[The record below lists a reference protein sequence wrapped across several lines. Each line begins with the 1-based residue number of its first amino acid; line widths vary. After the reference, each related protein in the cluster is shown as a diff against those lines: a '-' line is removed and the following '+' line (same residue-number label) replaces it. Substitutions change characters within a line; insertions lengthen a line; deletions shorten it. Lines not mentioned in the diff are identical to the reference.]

1 MKYALNLLFF
11 TCSWLLAAAQPTQIY
26 ELSSTFEAVNLEGE
40 DYNDLYQF
48 TQVLVDD
55 SEAWTYE
62 EVLSKDQ
69 EFKENTT
76 RRDGD
81 IEKVFW
87 VKLQLRS
94 AQAQRALFSAGY
106 LFGDYAKVDV
116 YYEFQDSVII
126 QHTGSRRRAAEKAIR
141 RMGSYFWVDVP
152 ADTLTIIYL
161 RIDNANWSCDCWDRN
176 PVSIYHI
183 DTSSIIKLPA
193 TYILSDFSAETEA
206 MSNWEPGGIVRF
218 PGERSKPNFWLA
230 KPPRVASLGRYF
242 EFYADPTCNQTFQEV
257 LKNWDQRA
265 FFRYFKAPEFAR
277 ETCHWARLKV
287 YNPKP
292 YAQSRIFAYWDSRWE
307 HIEYYQSNQEG
318 GFTRLEA
325 TPNANNQQAFT
336 LSIPAEDSVTLYI
349 RYPVSY
355 RMVVTNGS
363 MVDVP
368 QADLDQQAEMG
379 YVKFFLVGG
388 MCFFILYFLFQ
399 LIVGRQKIVFH
410 YFLMLLGFLPF
421 LLVSLDLTY
430 VFVFTKSLIAHQS
443 SLIMSWVFIV
453 ASLLAMIGFLNF
465 TQVSLNLQFYLPGY
479 VKLIKVL
486 IAIEWCFAISNVL
499 LLLWFELNFEGT
511 SGSFSPLYR
520 DIQSLSGFYHAAAL
534 LLIIGTAMHAYL
546 QKVPL
551 SGSFLLAT
559 VPLALAAAHGSIAQV
574 FGFIFDVSFLPFIV
588 GMFLTLV
595 LFAVLV
601 ASRTNL
607 QKEEEYKA
615 AQQKIMLENE
625 LLQIESKA
633 LRAQMNPHFIFNCL
647 NSIKSLI
654 QEQANKKAIH
664 YLTLFSKFIRNVLQY
679 SEEKHITLEE
689 ELKLCQTYLEMEKL
703 RFEKSFSYRLE
714 VAPTV
719 DTSFIKVPPMI
730 LQPFLE
736 NAIWH
741 GLMHKDGDRQLN
753 LVVEE
758 KDETV
763 VCVID
768 DNGIGREQAKV
779 LQLHATNQH
788 RSFGTQLTQDRLQVN
803 NRLFKSQY
811 LVNIID
817 KMKQGRAAGTRVEL
831 HFNS

>member
-1 MKYALNLLFF
+1 MKYALNLIFF
-11 TCSWLLAAAQPTQIY
+11 TCSWLLVAAQPAQVY
-26 ELSSTFEAVNLEGE
+26 ELSGTFETVNLEGE
-40 DYNDLYQF
+40 DYNDLYQY
-48 TQVLVDD
+48 TQVLVDN

-76 RRDGD
+76 RKDKD
-81 IEKVFW
+81 VEKVFW

-106 LFGDYAKVDV
+106 LFGDYPEVDI
-116 YYEFQDSVII
+116 YYKYRDSLIV
-126 QHTGSRRRAAEKAIR
+126 QQAGYKRRAAEKAVR
-141 RMGSYFWVDVP
+141 RMGSYFWVDLP
-152 ADTLTIIYL
+152 ADTISTVYL
-161 RIDNANWSCDCWDRN
+161 RIDNASWSCPCSDRN
-176 PVSIYHI
+176 SVSIYHI
-183 DTSSIIKLPA
+183 DASSILKLPA
-193 TYILSDFSAETEA
+193 TYVLTDFSAENEVE
-206 MSNWEPGGIVRF
+206 SNWEPGRIAGY
-218 PGERSKPNFWLA
+218 PGKLSRPNIWLTMA
-230 KPPRVASLGRYF
+230 PRVGSLGRYF
-242 EFYADPTCNQTFQEV
+242 EFYPDPTCKQSFEEV
-257 LKNWDQRA
+257 QRDWDQHA
-265 FFRYFKAPEFAR
+265 FFRYFRGPEFR
-277 ETCHWARLKV
+277 RGSCHWARLTL

-292 YAQSRIFAYWDSRWE
+292 YDQVRTFAYWDSRWNQ
-307 HIEYYQSNQEG
+307 IEYYLPNDEG
-318 GFTRLEA
+318 EYTSFQA
-325 TPNANNQQAFT
+325 QPSANNQEAFT
-336 LSIPAEDSVTLYI
+336 LSVPAKESLTLYI
-349 RYPVSY
+349 RYPESF
-355 RMVVTNGS
+355 RMVVPNGS

-368 QADLDQQAEMG
+368 EEDLNRQAELS

-388 MCFFILYFLFQ
+388 MSFFILYFFFQ

-410 YFLMLLGFLPF
+410 YFLLLLGFFPF
-421 LLVSLDLTY
+421 LLISLDMTH
-430 VFVFTKSLIAHQS
+430 VFVFTKSLIVHHS
-443 SLIMSWVFIV
+443 YYELSW
-453 ASLLAMIGFLNF
+453 LLLMAYFFAMVGFLNF
-465 TQVSLNLQFYLPGY
+465 IRVSLNLELYLPRY
-479 VKLIKVL
+479 IKVINIL
-486 IAIEWCFAISNVL
+486 IAIAVCFAVSNIVTL
-499 LLLWFELNFEGT
+499 LPHLFDFPGAK
-511 SGSFSPLYR
+511 GPFSSLYTN
-520 DIQSLSGFYHAAAL
+520 IQSWAGFYHAVGVF
-534 LLIIGTAMHAYL
+534 LIICMAIHAYL
-546 QKVPL
+546 RKVPL

-559 VPLALAAAHGSIAQV
+559 LPLAMAAIYTSIAQLYE
-574 FGFIFDVSFLPFIV
+574 FTFELSFLPFIV
-588 GMFLTLV
+588 GMILTLV

-601 ASRTNL
+601 AARTNL

-664 YLTLFSKFIRNVLQY
+664 YLTLFSKFIRKVLQY

-689 ELKLCQTYLEMEKL
+689 ELQLCKTYLEMEKL

-714 VAPTV
+714 VAPAV

-753 LVVEE
+753 LMVEGKE
-758 KDETV
+758 ETV
-763 VCVID
+763 ICIIE

-779 LQLHATNQH
+779 LQLHTTKQH

-803 NRLFKSQY
+803 NRLFNSHY

-817 KMKQGRAAGTRVEL
+817 KMKQGRAVGTRVEL
-831 HFNS
+831 HLNS